1 MSTEY
6 YLKSIPEQV
15 LKENISIKVRR
26 SLIKDHNLKELLR
39 LFENHTSDISD
50 ETVRVLNRGIRGP
63 YLTGSLY
70 CGFNFQDEFEFWR
83 EMVEKFPNNSFL
95 NMIYA
100 DYIVQKEKGYKNAHP
115 FYQKAF
121 ELNYRMIF
129 AMEPSWRDELIKTDF
144 KYEIYYLKTQKDDYD
159 PEDFNEVVDRLKAKY
174 LRDKMRIEQIETI
187 ANNVHDDHVG

>member
-6 YLKSIPEQV
+6 YLGTIPEQS
-15 LKENISIKVRR
+15 LKEEISIKIRR
-26 SLIKDHNLKELLR
+26 SLIKDHNLKHLLKI
-39 LFENHTSDISD
+39 FKNHTNGISD

-70 CGFNFQDEFEFWR
+70 CGFNFEEEFEFWE
-83 EMVEKFPNNSFL
+83 EMVKRYPNSGFL

-100 DYIVQKEKGYKNAHP
+100 DYIVQKEKQYTNAHK
-115 FYQKAF
+115 FYQRAF
-121 ELNYRMIF
+121 DLNYRMIF

-159 PEDFNEVVDRLKAKY
+159 PEDFDEIVDRLKAKY
-174 LRDKMRIEQIETI
+174 IIDQLKIEQIETI
-187 ANNVHDDHVG
+187 ANNR